1 MKSITNLG
9 ILMGLL
15 FLMLTGCGNEVK
27 GDEKIAEEYLEQ
39 QGYQVTSQKGE
50 VHTYILDKSK
60 LNGGTETLPYKQSW
74 GVQSVEPD
82 IYFGKEIK
90 VYRFTVKNHPLE
102 KQYKIETNVGIMI
115 CEGQVIGGTSFPVQG
130 KDEELIMGAPYSLD
144 GKTLEEV
151 TQMSFKEWSEN
162 WRVKYGN

>member
-1 MKSITNLG
+1 
-9 ILMGLL
+9 MGSL
-15 FLMLTGCGNEVK
+15 
-27 GDEKIAEEYLEQ
+27 AQ
-39 QGYQVTSQKGE
+39 QSKEGRRLAHGGGG
-50 VHTYILDKSK
+50 KSK
-60 LNGGTETLPYKQSW
+60 LKGSTETLPYHLTW

-82 IYFGKEIK
+82 MYFGKDIK

-102 KQYKIETNVGIMI
+102 KRYKVETNVSIMI

-130 KDEELIMGAPYSLD
+130 KDEDVIMGAPYSLD

-162 WRVKYGN
+162 WTVKYGN